1 LTLGEVMTIVLYGQ
15 GRNPHYDAFEGHML
29 AMTSRSEDLNGVG
42 KSLGPEH
49 LIVAARLE
57 C

>member
-1 LTLGEVMTIVLYGQ
+1 MTIVLYGQ